1 LRLPRFPLRFRLM
14 DLLRPA
20 SRKPQGTLSLFS
32 LLLLLLSSLIHNFA
46 SASRCASFCMLASHG
61 ASRWCFLSSTLH
73 SSDIRHPTRDT
84 RHPHTPT
91 SLSLCPPASILGF
104 RSSSF
109 SRSLVRA
116 FIRLFLSPPR
126 VPRVSLV
133 LVSVSLFS
141 SFASDKK
148 KKPLS
153 GAGEMSRSPCVLCCA
168 VWIGQL
174 QTPPTPILLQSLL
187 D

>member
-1 LRLPRFPLRFRLM
+1 M

-32 LLLLLLSSLIHNFA
+32 LLLLSFTILPLLPGVLPFVCLLPMVLLDGASSLRLF
-46 SASRCASFCMLASHG
+46 
-61 ASRWCFLSSTLH
+61 TLLIL
-73 SSDIRHPTRDT
+73 DPTRDT

-174 QTPPTPILLQSLL
+174 QTPPTPILQQSLL